1 MAYPYSNH
9 SWSANTAFAVGDVVR
24 ANPTAYCEDGS
35 TPTTVCANGAEPK
48 YKNNTLA
55 FKCIEAGVSAEASVY
70 AGFPHNEPAFPFKI
84 TQELV
89 DGTVKWEAFE
99 PLAEEL
105 LRLAPTAIIDLFEI
119 ELTQAV
125 NGVDEILRYHAG
137 KNGLTEDIKFGGETY
152 PAVPVEIDGFEF
164 SGKGTLPRPT
174 LRVANVN
181 NAITSLILLYNPLA
195 AKVRRIRTFAKFID
209 TTNFQ
214 SGVNPFF
221 TKESDVEDALITQD
235 GDILTEQ
242 SENDTADPDAKIVET
257 WYIDRVS
264 SENKELVEFEL
275 APRLDLTNLALPRRT
290 IEEFCPWTYRGVQEG
305 TGAECTYKKD
315 ACFTIDDQEITGGTL
330 EERKAADVCG
340 KRLSSCQAR
349 FPNRKELPF
358 GGFYGARLQA

>member
-1 MAYPYSNH
+1 MAYPYSLH
-9 SWSANTAFAVGDVVR
+9 AWSANRAYQVGDVVR

-35 TPTTVCANGAEPK
+35 TPAPTCKNGADPK

-55 FKCIEAGVSAEASVY
+55 FKCIEAGTSGLASDY
-70 AGFPHNEPAFPFKI
+70 EGFPHNEPAFPFKI

-105 LRLAPTAIIDLFEI
+105 LRLAPSAVIDLFEI
-119 ELTQAV
+119 ELTAAV
-125 NGVDEILRYHAG
+125 NGVDDTLRYHAG
-137 KNGLTEDIKFGGETY
+137 KNGLTEDIKFGGQTY
-152 PAVPVEIDGFEF
+152 PAVPVEVDGFEF
-164 SGKGTLPRPT
+164 SSKGTLPRPT

-181 NAITSLILLYNPLA
+181 NAITSLILIYNPLA

-209 TTNFQ
+209 TANFQ
-214 SGVNPFF
+214 NGVNPFF
-221 TKESDVEDALITQD
+221 TKESDVEDALTTQN

-264 SENKELVEFEL
+264 SENQEFVEFEL
-275 APRLDLTNLALPRRT
+275 APKLDLTNLALPRRT
-290 IEEFCPWTYRGVQEG
+290 IEEFCPWTYRGG
-305 TGAECTYKKD
+305 RECPYTSD
-315 ACFTIDDQEITGGTL
+315 ACFTIDDVALSDGDFTN
-330 EERKAADVCG
+330 DVCG

-349 FPNRKELPF
+349 FGPKSLPF